1 MTVKRTVEPTE
12 LPVTMD
18 EVKGHMNVTHTE
30 DDGKIAGYLAAVVDG
45 LDGPEGLLGRALI
58 TQTLEYTLDSFPRRP
73 IDLPLAPM
81 QSVSSITYIDTNGDS
96 QTLAAATYR
105 VLNADNPMRR
115 GRIELAYGST
125 WPSTRRIEQAVT
137 VTYVAG
143 FGARNAVPEH
153 IRLLIMYGVK
163 AHYDWNEPFSMN
175 TRLFESPAWKG
186 LFYQSALA
194 GGV

>member
-18 EVKGHMNVTHTE
+18 EVKAHLNVTHTE
-30 DDGKIAGYLAAVVDG
+30 DDGKIAGYLASVVAG

-73 IDLPLAPM
+73 INLPCAPM
-81 QSVSSITYIDTNGDS
+81 QSVSSITYIDTDGDS
-96 QTLAAATYR
+96 QTLATATYR
-105 VLNADNPMRR
+105 VLNASNPMER

-143 FGARNAVPEH
+143 FGARNAVPEY
-153 IRLLIMYGVK
+153 IRTLIMYGVK
-163 AHYDWNEPFSMN
+163 AHYDWNEPFTMN
-175 TRLFESPAWKG
+175 TQLFESPAWRG
-186 LFYQSALA
+186 LFHQAAIA
-194 GGV
+194 GGA